1 MKPILITETNAEAIE
16 FALTAVNGRATAHC
30 YTTFGE
36 IRAEAERAERKLSDL
51 LEARSKHVG
60 ARYVSQSGGRVASSY
75 RRSRVVTRIT
85 LKRGAKGWYL
95 EAVKQ
100 GLLWPNETGG
110 AYLRLTPA
118 QDCAIVAAIR
128 QRYTVEA

>member
-1 MKPILITETNAEAIE
+1 MKPVLITETNAEAIE

-36 IRAEAERAERKLSDL
+36 IRDEAERAERKLSDL
-51 LEARSKHVG
+51 LEAKSKRVG
-60 ARYVSQSGGRVASSY
+60 ARYISQSGGKVASSY
-75 RRSRVVTRIT
+75 RHSRAITRVT

-95 EAVKQ
+95 EAVAQ

-118 QDCAIVAAIR
+118 QDCAIVAAVR
-128 QRYTVEA
+128 QRYTVGA